1 MQENAERMRTTIE
14 IPESLRKRLILEAAE
29 TNRKGFSDIIVL
41 ALDEYFKKTEKKVKK
56 LRGTDLK
63 ETNLASLWKNRKDI
77 KDGTAFIRDMR
88 DSNQYRGQ

>member
-77 KDGTAFIRDMR
+77 IDGTAFIRDMR